1 MTLTIADHTI
11 SSDHSAHTARAV
23 PGTRHLWE
31 VSWLPGRHLDRNS
44 AITAMILA
52 DITGHQDPGGGRQL
66 WAQAHLEGWAAE
78 LGLTAP
84 DALTRAGRP
93 PGRADAEETAVP
105 ADPEAGG

>member
-44 AITAMILA
+44 AITAMTLA
-52 DITGHQDPGGGRQL
+52 DITGHQDPGGGHQL

-93 PGRADAEETAVP
+93 HGRADAEETAIT

>member
-1 MTLTIADHTI
+1 MALTILDDTM
-11 SSDHSAHTARAV
+11 SSDRSAHTARYV
-23 PGTRHLWE
+23 HGTRPRWE
-31 VSWLPGRHLDRNS
+31 VSWIPGRHLDRNS

-93 PGRADAEETAVP
+93 PGRADAEETAIP